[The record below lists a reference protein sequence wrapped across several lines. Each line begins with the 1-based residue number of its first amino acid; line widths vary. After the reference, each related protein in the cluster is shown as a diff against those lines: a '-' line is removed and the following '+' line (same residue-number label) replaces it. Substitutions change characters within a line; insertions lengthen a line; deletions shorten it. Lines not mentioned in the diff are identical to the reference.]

1 MHPLEE
7 EDNPMSGEKILVIDD
22 DINILEV
29 IQMRLKTWGYYVR
42 IARDGREA
50 KEALSV
56 TAFNLAIIDLRLS
69 EEDGVELMEEIIRC
83 FPNLPIIILT
93 AHGSIENAVEAMK
106 RGAYSY
112 ITKPFHNEDLALHIK
127 NALEKQH
134 LTKEIEHL
142 RSQLGE
148 RHDFKNIIG
157 KSKRMNEIIEQVAKL
172 AKTDC
177 TVSICGESGTGK
189 EFIARVIHYN
199 SNRSKGPFV
208 AINCAAVPEESL
220 EIELF
225 GYIRSACRDTRE
237 KKEGLFI
244 QADRG
249 TIFLDEI
256 GNASPSLQMKLL
268 NVLQDGVIKP
278 LGGTKSSKVSVRVI
292 VASSTDLQ
300 KAVNG
305 GTFRNELFYKIHV
318 VPIYIPPL
326 RERGDDIP
334 LLAAYF
340 LTGFCKALKKDIIG
354 FTPAALQR
362 MVMYN
367 WPGNVCELQNKIEHA
382 VLMTN
387 KNVIATEDI
396 FTDTNILKN
405 TFNSYKDAKERFE
418 REYIENLLKISKGNV
433 STASKLAK
441 RYRADIYKLIKKHNI
456 NPEDYK
462 DGLVTVNTGRVCM

>member
-1 MHPLEE
+1 MP
-7 EDNPMSGEKILVIDD
+7 GEKILVIDD

-29 IQMRLKTWGYYVR
+29 IQMRLQAWGYYVR

-50 KEALSV
+50 KEALSG
-56 TAFNLAIIDLRLS
+56 ASFNLAIIDLRLS

-83 FPNLPIIILT
+83 FPNLPVIILT
-93 AHGSIENAVEAMK
+93 AHGSIESAVEAMK

-127 NALEKQH
+127 NAMEKQY
-134 LTKEIEHL
+134 LAREIEHL

-148 RHDFKNIIG
+148 RHDFKSIIG
-157 KSKRMNEIIEQVAKL
+157 KSERMKEIIEQVSKI

-177 TVSICGESGTGK
+177 AVSICGESGTGK

-208 AINCAAVPEESL
+208 AISCSAIPEESL
-220 EIELF
+220 EAELF
-225 GYIRSACRDTRE
+225 GHIRGACKDTHE
-237 KKEGLFI
+237 KKDGLFM

-249 TIFLDEI
+249 TIYLDEI
-256 GNASPSLQMKLL
+256 GNASSSLQMKLL

-278 LGGTKSSKVSVRVI
+278 IGGTKGVKVNARII
-292 VASSTDLQ
+292 VASSADLQ
-300 KAVNG
+300 KAVND
-305 GTFRNELFYKIHV
+305 GTFRKELFYKIHV

-326 RERGDDIP
+326 RERRDDIP

-340 LTGFCKALKKDIIG
+340 LTGFCKALRKDILG

-362 MVMYN
+362 MLMYD

-382 VLMTN
+382 VIMTN

-396 FTDTNILKN
+396 FAGANILKN

-456 NPEDYK
+456 NPENYK
-462 DGLVTVNTGRVCM
+462 DGLTTVSTGRI